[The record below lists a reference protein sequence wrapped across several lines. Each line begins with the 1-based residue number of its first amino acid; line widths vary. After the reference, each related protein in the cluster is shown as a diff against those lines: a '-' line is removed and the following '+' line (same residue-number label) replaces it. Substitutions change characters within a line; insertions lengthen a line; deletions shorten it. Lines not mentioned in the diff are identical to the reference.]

1 MTTPDPDP
9 KPTFPLP
16 PSLAQGLGARMT
28 AAFKRLALVLRRQ
41 REGHAARAAA
51 AAAETRFREGLDALG
66 EGFALYDSSDR
77 LVAWNALY
85 VVFFPDA
92 RSRIRVGM
100 KFDELLA
107 LVAGD
112 PIWAGREDERARFI
126 NASRTGRAA
135 TGAPFVLELPGQKVV
150 EGIERRTAEGGRVV
164 IVRDITAERAALR
177 ALAISDQRFRDG
189 LAAMTEAFTLY
200 DEENRLAIWNDRFV
214 ELFPHLAG
222 RLYVGMAHEEII
234 RLDAASRLYEGDAPE
249 DELQQAARLRR
260 ERPGMPYEL
269 RMRSGQ
275 IVEGMQRRTA
285 DGGRVA
291 TYRDVT
297 EARRTL
303 KQLADSEIRVRDFA
317 QVTSDWF
324 WETDHEHRFTFVSDP
339 RGVLALDLQAT
350 LGRTRIDLMEPVD
363 GFPESEIAAH
373 RAALDA
379 HRPFRDFIYP
389 LRLGSGTLEW
399 VDVSGIPLFEDS
411 GAFVGYRGAGR
422 LVTEQ
427 VRARRR
433 LELLQ
438 SAIDNANDAVT
449 VVEASGHRERRVEIA
464 FVNRAFE
471 RLTGFSAAEVVGQPP
486 RRLLGT
492 DADRQAAAGLWAAI
506 RDGVPYR
513 GELLLERKDGSSGW
527 VDIRLDPIFE
537 RGRLTHYVAIERDG
551 SERHESQA
559 RLAAARD
566 EAEAAREA
574 AEKANRAKSEF
585 LASMSHE
592 IRTPMNG
599 VIGMAGVLL
608 DGTLRPEQRRAVET
622 IRDSGEILLQIIND
636 ILDLSKLEAGKMA
649 FDALPFE
656 PHSLAQG
663 VIDIVTPRAAAKD
676 LPVSLVVGPDVP
688 ATLVGDSV
696 RVRQVLINLVGNAVK
711 FTARGSVRL
720 EIDRLPPAPDGRL
733 WIRLAVLD
741 TGIGIPEERRKDLFR
756 EFNQLDSSITRRYGG
771 TGLGLAI
778 CRSLVAR
785 MDGTISVES
794 EVGRGS
800 RFEVRLPFAAA
811 DPDTLVAAARSD
823 GAASGGVP
831 LRRPDGS
838 PLRILL
844 VEDNE
849 TNRLVALSML
859 ESVGLTAD
867 LAADGAAAVA
877 AVMSRPYDIVLM
889 DIHMPEMDGLAA
901 ARTIRGLSGEAA
913 RVPIVAVTAN
923 AFQSHAT
930 ECLDAG
936 MDDFLPKPYRKAALL
951 DAIARNGI
959 SRKPDIAQR

>member
-1 MTTPDPDP
+1 MSTNDPDP
-9 KPTFPLP
+9 NDPPP
-16 PSLAQGLGARMT
+16 PSRSLAARIGAMFSLRGTPPAGSRTARDATT
-28 AAFKRLALVLRRQ
+28 AA
-41 REGHAARAAA
+41 EM
-51 AAAETRFREGLDALG
+51 RFREGLDALG
-66 EGFALYDSSDR
+66 EGFALYDADDR
-77 LVAWNALY
+77 LVTWNALY
-85 VVFFPDA
+85 VVYFPEA
-92 RSRIRVGM
+92 RERIRAGM
-100 KFDELLA
+100 SFGEVLA
-107 LVAGD
+107 AVADD
-112 PIWAGREDERARFI
+112 PVWTGLPEERERFL
-126 NASRTGRAA
+126 NASRAGRAA
-135 TGAPFVLELPGQKVV
+135 TDAPFILELPGPKIV
-150 EGIERRTAEGGRVV
+150 EGIERRTADGGRVV

-189 LAAMTEAFTLY
+189 LAAMTEGFTLY
-200 DEENRLAIWNDRFV
+200 DTENRLAIWNDRFV
-214 ELFPHLAG
+214 ELFPHLEG
-222 RLYVGMAHEEII
+222 RLYPGISHEEII
-234 RLDAASRLYEGDAPE
+234 RLDAAANVYEGGMS
-249 DELQQAARLRR
+249 DEELLQAARLRR
-260 ERPGMPYEL
+260 ERPGVPYEL
-269 RMRSGQ
+269 RMRTGQ
-275 IVEGMQRRTA
+275 IIEGTQRRTA

-303 KQLADSEIRVRDFA
+303 KQLADSEIRLRDFA

-339 RGVLALDLQAT
+339 RGVLALDLQTT
-350 LGRTRIDLMEPVD
+350 LGRTHVDLMESVD
-363 GFPESEIAAH
+363 GFPESEIEAH

-379 HRPFRDFIYP
+379 HRPFRDFVYP

-399 VDVSGIPLFEDS
+399 VDVSGIPLFDDS

-422 LVTEQ
+422 LVTEE
-427 VRARRR
+427 VRARRS

-471 RLTGFSAAEVVGQPP
+471 RLTGYSAGEVVGQPP

-513 GELLLERKDGSSGW
+513 GELLLPRKDGSSGW

-537 RGRLTHYVAIERDG
+537 RGRLTHYVAIERDA

-608 DGTLRPEQRRAVET
+608 DGKLQPDQRRAVET

-656 PHSLAQG
+656 PKVLAQG
-663 VIDIVTPRAAAKD
+663 VLDIVEPRAAGKG
-676 LPVSLVVGPDVP
+676 LPVSLAVAAGVP
-688 ATLVGDSV
+688 GILVGDSV

-720 EIDRLPPAPDGRL
+720 EIDLPEEAPDDRV
-733 WIRLAVLD
+733 WVRFRVHD

-785 MDGTISVES
+785 MGGTIAIAS
-794 EVGRGS
+794 ETGRGS
-800 RFEVRLPFAAA
+800 VFEVRLPFAVADTTAFIEATLGDAA
-811 DPDTLVAAARSD
+811 IG
-823 GAASGGVP
+823 GAAM
-831 LRRPDGS
+831 LRRPDGG

-867 LAADGAAAVA
+867 LAADGAAAVT
-877 AVMSRPYDIVLM
+877 AVQTRDYDIVLM

-901 ARTIRGLSGEAA
+901 ARAIRALDGEAA
-913 RVPIVAVTAN
+913 SVPIVAVTAN

-951 DAIARNGI
+951 DAIARN
-959 SRKPDIAQR
+959 SPARRADRPQR

>member
-1 MTTPDPDP
+1 MPTNDPDP
-9 KPTFPLP
+9 NEP
-16 PSLAQGLGARMT
+16 PSPFHRLAARLGAMLGSHG
-28 AAFKRLALVLRRQ
+28 ARLA
-41 REGHAARAAA
+41 EDPGAHAAEA
-51 AAAETRFREGLDALG
+51 RFREGLEALG
-66 EGFALYDSSDR
+66 EGFALYDADDR
-77 LVAWNALY
+77 LVTWNALY
-85 VVFFPDA
+85 VVDFPEA
-92 RSRIRVGM
+92 RGRIRAGM
-100 KFDELLA
+100 PFGEVLA
-107 LVAGD
+107 AVAGD
-112 PIWAGREDERARFI
+112 SVWAGRPDERERFI
-126 NASRTGRAA
+126 AASRAGRAA
-135 TGAPFVLELPGQKVV
+135 TEAPFILELPGPKVV
-150 EGIERRTAEGGRVV
+150 EGIERRTADGGRVV

-189 LAAMTEAFTLY
+189 IAAMTDGFTLY
-200 DEENRLAIWNDRFV
+200 DTENRLAIWNDRFV
-214 ELFPHLAG
+214 ELFPHLRD
-222 RLYVGMAHEEII
+222 RLHVGIAHEDII
-234 RLDAASRLYEGDAPE
+234 RLDAQADVYEGFRSI
-249 DELQQAARLRR
+249 DEILQAARLRR
-260 ERPGMPYEL
+260 DRPGVPYEL
-269 RMRSGQ
+269 RMRTGQ
-275 IVEGMQRRTA
+275 IIEGMQRQTA

-303 KQLADSEIRVRDFA
+303 KQLADSEIRLRDFA

-339 RGVLALDLQAT
+339 RGVLALDLTTT
-350 LGRTRIDLMEPVD
+350 LGRTRIDLMETVD
-363 GFPESEIAAH
+363 GFPESEIEAH
-373 RAALDA
+373 RRALA
-379 HRPFRDFIYP
+379 SHRPFRNFVYP
-389 LRLGSGTLEW
+389 LRQGSGALEW
-399 VDVSGIPLFEDS
+399 VDVSGIPLFDDS

-422 LVTEQ
+422 LVTEE
-427 VRARRR
+427 VRARRS

-449 VVEASGHRERRVEIA
+449 VVEASGHRDRRVEIA

-471 RLTGFSAAEVVGQPP
+471 RLTGFSAGEVVGQPP

-506 RDGVPYR
+506 RDGVPFR
-513 GELLLERKDGSSGW
+513 GELLLPRKDGSSGW

-537 RGRLTHYVAIERDG
+537 RGRLTHYVAIERDA

-608 DGTLRPEQRRAVET
+608 DGKLQPDQRRAVET

-656 PHSLAQG
+656 PAALAQG
-663 VIDIVTPRAAAKD
+663 VIDIVEPRAAAKG
-676 LPVSLVVGPDVP
+676 LPVSLAVAADVP
-688 ATLVGDSV
+688 DILVGDSV

-720 EIDRLPPAPDGRL
+720 EIARLADAPDERA
-733 WIRLAVLD
+733 WIRFSVHD
-741 TGIGIPEERRKDLFR
+741 TGIGIPEERRADLFR

-785 MDGTISVES
+785 MGGTIGVAS

-800 RFEVRLPFAAA
+800 VFETRLPFAVAERAA
-811 DPDTLVAAARSD
+811 LVEAARNETA
-823 GAASGGVP
+823 GGIAA
-831 LRRPDGS
+831 LRRPDGG

-867 LAADGAAAVA
+867 LAADGAAALA
-877 AVMSRPYDIVLM
+877 AVRAHPYDIVLM

-901 ARTIRGLSGEAA
+901 ARAIRALDSEAA
-913 RVPIVAVTAN
+913 GVPIVAVTAN
-923 AFQSHAT
+923 AFQSHAA

-951 DAIARNGI
+951 DAIARNCPARRVA
-959 SRKPDIAQR
+959 SAQR